1 MLKGHSERHESVG
14 GREQQISRFYWFVKR
29 NSKHLCLQG
38 HSSLPYMTLKPL
50 RTASSSTFH
59 HIGCAI
65 NVHTIIKSGLIFGGQ
80 NLSNRHAVFF
90 LLVDPMDK
98 NHKDPDTIDLN
109 APRLEQYM
117 HKAWKKHQNTVCW
130 VDKICSKER
139 TIKHD
144 RTQSSFTTHSQPI
157 ASRRLSANLTT
168 TCFCSKTASDT
179 HTQSVLHVHDTR
191 KTIPQ
196 MTRFLDAKVC
206 NNLATDEIDDH
217 RIQSDYKCKSEF
229 EKPEGKKFT
238 FGIAGE
244 TEPQD
249 ARHQWQRDHQDPE
262 HLPHSAHEP
271 QHVNGALVIPC
282 AHSPVVSF
290 LSSWIAHN
298 IVAQVWLVRVISC
311 PYMKWALLL
320 DCELSINSI
329 QLPVFSHSSS
339 ISCTSFRISLEKRW
353 NHLTIPSYSPQ
364 VMNMEIYVE
373 SFTEPT
379 VLWATVPRGRGVRWH
394 RTWGYASRST
404 PSSCL
409 SFSARRLVCRS
420 VVVVRVRANGVA
432 NIFVFRSNFD
442 PIMYLWMMTSWN
454 FIL

>member
-90 LLVDPMDK
+90 LLVDPMEK

-179 HTQSVLHVHDTR
+179 HTVSA
-191 KTIPQ
+191 PC
-196 MTRFLDAKVC
+196 AW
-206 NNLATDEIDDH
+206 
-217 RIQSDYKCKSEF
+217 YKKDNTTNDPLSRCKSVQQFGYRWDWRSQNTVWLQVQKWIWKTRRKEIHIWYCGWNRATGRTTPMTTRPPRPRAPSTQRTWTSTREWCTRDPMCAQSSSQF
-229 EKPEGKKFT
+229 LVVMNCTQHRGSSLTCTRHFMSLHEVSVAPRLWALHKFHPT
-238 FGIAGE
+238 SCFFSFIFNLL
-244 TEPQD
+244 
-249 ARHQWQRDHQDPE
+249 H
-262 HLPHSAHEP
+262 
-271 QHVNGALVIPC
+271 
-282 AHSPVVSF
+282 F
-290 LSSWIAHN
+290 LSYF
-298 IVAQVWLVRVISC
+298 VRKK
-311 PYMKWALLL
+311 M
-320 DCELSINSI
+320 
-329 QLPVFSHSSS
+329 
-339 ISCTSFRISLEKRW
+339 
-353 NHLTIPSYSPQ
+353 
-364 VMNMEIYVE
+364 E
-373 SFTEPT
+373 SFDD
-379 VLWATVPRGRGVRWH
+379 
-394 RTWGYASRST
+394 S
-404 PSSCL
+404 
-409 SFSARRLVCRS
+409 
-420 VVVVRVRANGVA
+420 
-432 NIFVFRSNFD
+432 
-442 PIMYLWMMTSWN
+442 
-454 FIL
+454 